1 MEVKRNNVSA
11 AFYISIEF
19 QETGYLVERFYKAAY
34 GDFNGSSTLGGAHQL
49 PVPIVRFSEFLP
61 DTQQIGNGVIVNQGN
76 WQQQLEDNK
85 QAFAREFISRQR
97 FTNAFPAT
105 LSASEFVRQLNVNA
119 GDVLTEAEIIQLEDA
134 FGGPNAPST
143 DVVKRAEVLRSLAD
157 NQTLQQREFNRAFV
171 LMQYFGYLRRNPDE
185 APDTD
190 YTGFDF
196 WLRKLEQHG
205 GNYVNAEMV
214 KAFILSGEYRQRF
227 GQ

>member
-1 MEVKRNNVSA
+1 MC
-11 AFYISIEF
+11 
-19 QETGYLVERFYKAAY
+19 
-34 GDFNGSSTLGGAHQL
+34 SSDL
-49 PVPIVRFSEFLP
+49 
-61 DTQQIGNGVIVNQGN
+61 
-76 WQQQLEDNK
+76 
-85 QAFAREFISRQR
+85 ISRER
-97 FTNAFPAT
+97 FTNAYPTT
-105 LSASEFVRQLNVNA
+105 LSAAEFVRQLNVNA
-119 GDVLTEAEIIQLEDA
+119 GGILTEAEIMQLEDA

-143 DVVKRAEVLRSLAD
+143 DVVKRAAVLRSLAD

-171 LMQYFGYLRRNPDE
+171 LMQYFGYLRRNPDD

-190 YTGFDF
+190 YTGYDY